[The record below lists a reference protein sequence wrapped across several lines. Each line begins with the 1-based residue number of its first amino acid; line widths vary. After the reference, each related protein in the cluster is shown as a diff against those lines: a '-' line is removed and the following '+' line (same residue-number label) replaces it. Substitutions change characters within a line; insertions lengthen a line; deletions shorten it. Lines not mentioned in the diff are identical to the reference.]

1 MIKVV
6 SRKELSH
13 LLLNPILAEELSFS
27 HGCSYL
33 VVDPATKGEWPKD
46 IFQGR
51 CPIIGLGREEGLSGE
66 TPIDVFCEEGEID
79 ALTQSIK
86 KRPEASAV
94 ACQVIRNNS
103 GIKIIQGLLTE
114 SLAYA
119 LLLESSSF
127 KSWLAQR
134 KQRAKRQNDPSDVSI
149 RRSQGTLDITLNRPH
164 AHNAYSER
172 LKDKFCEALQLPIID
187 NSIRKVII
195 TGNGKSFCSG
205 GDLDEFGSVV
215 DPASSHISRITR
227 SAGNLLSQLQD
238 RTHFRV
244 HGACIGAGI
253 ELTAFGGS
261 IVAHP
266 DSFFQLP
273 EVSMGLIPGAGGT
286 VSINKRIG
294 RHRTA
299 FMALTGNRIDSET
312 ALKWGLVDELLA

>member
-1 MIKVV
+1 M
-6 SRKELSH
+6 
-13 LLLNPILAEELSFS
+13 
-27 HGCSYL
+27 
-33 VVDPATKGEWPKD
+33 
-46 IFQGR
+46 
-51 CPIIGLGREEGLSGE
+51 
-66 TPIDVFCEEGEID
+66 
-79 ALTQSIK
+79 
-86 KRPEASAV
+86 
-94 ACQVIRNNS
+94 
-103 GIKIIQGLLTE
+103 TE